1 MKFNFSRKNI
11 IIIIIV
17 IIIIALAI
25 TLPLVLVK
33 SSSNSTQIIVGQTPT
48 SASKPTLGPK
58 ISNIKYRFIPIQNSN
73 WRSLYLSWSPP
84 SSDLTDLYPIFSY
97 SIKSSGTTD
106 WRGTN
111 GNETSIEL
119 DGSYAKGVTYDIYI
133 KGNNSYNVD
142 YSASIQATCDI

>member
-84 SSDLTDLYPIFSY
+84 SSDLTDTNNNQYYFIFNESFLGRIKNLQETYIQLNGLYDSY
-97 SIKSSGTTD
+97 KLRVKI
-106 WRGTN
+106 
-111 GNETSIEL
+111 
-119 DGSYAKGVTYDIYI
+119 A
-133 KGNNSYNVD
+133 
-142 YSASIQATCDI
+142 